1 MSAEQRF
8 FERVVCRPI
17 ALGKVAVPEN
27 PLPDEAF
34 LRLPPELLQDCDQ
47 ERKQDK
53 TKIWDDRRP
62 LFIRSTNTPSSAG
75 PSGGGVSS
83 SFSFLARKSNPQPPS
98 RRSQIVVVNASGQPI
113 GEPKDDED
121 LKRLKE
127 IQRFTPILKGCLPGH
142 RDGTDIYSKI
152 DSKPFIRFAH
162 RFQTHLA
169 ICSQIV
175 SSEQSTVFSNIVQT
189 DQAMTA
195 VTLKLTQNSRQFE
208 RLCEELRKVKELQ
221 ERLENVDLLLQE
233 VIPVLETLNELLPEM
248 DRLPPLCL
256 MPKSSYS
263 SIGNSSAST
272 PAAPSTATP
281 TLDSRTI
288 TIEPAEECH
297 VVDKDL

>member
-1 MSAEQRF
+1 M
-8 FERVVCRPI
+8 
-17 ALGKVAVPEN
+17 GNEN
-27 PLPDEAF
+27 S
-34 LRLPPELLQDCDQ
+34 
-47 ERKQDK
+47 
-53 TKIWDDRRP
+53 
-62 LFIRSTNTPSSAG
+62 RSFNPSSAG
-75 PSGGGVSS
+75 PSTGGGGGVSS
-83 SFSFLARKSNPQPPS
+83 SFSFLARKNNPQPPPS

-113 GEPKDDED
+113 GDPKDDED

-127 IQRFTPILKGCLPGH
+127 IQRFTPILKGCLPGM

-169 ICSQIV
+169 ICCQVV

-189 DQAMTA
+189 DQAMSA
-195 VTLKLTQNSRQFE
+195 VTLKLAQNSRQFE

-221 ERLENVDLLLQE
+221 ERLESVDLLLQE

-281 TLDSRTI
+281 TIDSRTLS
-288 TIEPAEECH
+288 IEPIEECR
-297 VVDKDL
+297 VVDKES

>member
-1 MSAEQRF
+1 M
-8 FERVVCRPI
+8 
-17 ALGKVAVPEN
+17 GNEN
-27 PLPDEAF
+27 S
-34 LRLPPELLQDCDQ
+34 
-47 ERKQDK
+47 
-53 TKIWDDRRP
+53 
-62 LFIRSTNTPSSAG
+62 RSTNSSSSAG
-75 PSGGGVSS
+75 PSSGGGVSS
-83 SFSFLARKSNPQPPS
+83 SFSFLARKSTNQQQQPSSSS

-127 IQRFTPILKGCLPGH
+127 IQRFHPLLKGCLPGM
-142 RDGTDIYSKI
+142 RDNPDIYSKI
-152 DSKPFIRFAH
+152 GAKPFIHFAH

-169 ICSQIV
+169 ICSQVV
-175 SSEQSTVFSNIVQT
+175 SSEQSQVFSNIVQT

-233 VIPVLETLNELLPEM
+233 IIPVLETLNELLPEM
-248 DRLPPLCL
+248 DKLPPLCL

-272 PAAPSTATP
+272 PAGAPSTSTP
-281 TLDSRTI
+281 IHSRNLI
-288 TIEPAEECH
+288 IEPAEECR
-297 VVDKDL
+297 VIDEGL